1 MNKDILQG
9 KWMQMRGEIKR
20 KWGKLTDDE
29 MDQINGQ
36 YDKLVG
42 VVQERYG
49 YSRDRAEKEVERFM
63 TDYDQGSSRRNQV

>member
-1 MNKDILQG
+1 MNKDMFKG
-9 KWMQMRGEIKR
+9 KWLQMRGDIKQ

-42 VVQERYG
+42 SIQERYG
-49 YSRDRAEKEVERFM
+49 YSRDRAEKAVDRFM
-63 TDYDQGSSRRNQV
+63 TDHDRNSMNQV

>member
-1 MNKDILQG
+1 MFNKDVMKG
-9 KWMQMRGEIKR
+9 KWLQMRGDIKQ

-42 VVQERYG
+42 TIQERYG
-49 YSRDRAEKEVERFM
+49 YSRDRAEREVDRFM
-63 TDYDQGSSRRNQV
+63 TDYDRSSSNQV

>member
-1 MNKDILQG
+1 MNKDMFKG
-9 KWMQMRGEIKR
+9 KWLQMRGDIKQ

-42 VVQERYG
+42 SIQERYG
-49 YSRDRAEKEVERFM
+49 YSRDRAEKEVDRFM
-63 TDYDQGSSRRNQV
+63 TDHDRNSMNQV